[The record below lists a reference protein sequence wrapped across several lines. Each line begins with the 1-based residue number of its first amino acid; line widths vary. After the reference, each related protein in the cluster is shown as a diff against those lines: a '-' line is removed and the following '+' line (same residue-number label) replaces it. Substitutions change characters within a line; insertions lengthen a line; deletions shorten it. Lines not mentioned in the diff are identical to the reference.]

1 MVLVLFGVM
10 RCSCSKHGRELV
22 KHILR
27 SVRGRQS
34 NMLLMAR
41 RVIIL
46 FYCCVNNDFKQAC
59 FVKSNELIGKVV
71 NILMLNDN
79 CTERSNII
87 IIK

>member
-1 MVLVLFGVM
+1 MYVSEMVLVLSGVA
-10 RCSCSKHGRELV
+10 RCVGHR
-22 KHILR
+22 R
-27 SVRGRQS
+27 S

-46 FYCCVNNDFKQAC
+46 FYCCVNNDFKQAY

-71 NILMLNDN
+71 NILTLNDN

-87 IIK
+87 IIKQIQI